1 MNQISR
7 RTVVRALRQ
16 AQSMCEPGEQ
26 PVLELAFSDRR
37 LVRRDFM
44 KCTNGGYVGLDQGQ
58 TAECRFSVD
67 DGPEGLHLHKN
78 QGEGWLRFHLDK
90 VDPLRNDVGH
100 LFADTNAGA
109 GLTVGGLVAALLVET
124 NPWLAL
130 GAVVLGTYAGAQ
142 TPKRRFRT
150 FTLQSRGFYQELHVV
165 RIQHGTAARS
175 AYA

>member
-1 MNQISR
+1 MYQISR
-7 RTVVRALRQ
+7 RTVVRALRH

-58 TAECRFSVD
+58 TAECRFSVE

-78 QGEGWLRFHLDK
+78 RGRGWLRFHLDK

-100 LFADTNAGA
+100 LFADTHAG
-109 GLTVGGLVAALLVET
+109 TGLVAGGVAAVALVKVHPL
-124 NPWLAL
+124 LAL
-130 GAVVLGTYAGAQ
+130 GALAVGAVAGAH

-150 FTLQSRGFYQELHVV
+150 FTLQSRGYQGLYVV
-165 RIQHGTAARS
+165 RIQHGTAAHN
-175 AYA
+175 AYV